1 MEHQVVMMANDR
13 KNPSRRLP
21 EFLTVLCPLD
31 PNLDTQ
37 MWYPDEPICA
47 RQGMLVEHPWLKT
60 QRKIAKRTRRQDR
73 YYTDKMVQRNCIVG
87 RGMVG
92 LDPERDEEPQ
102 LERWLRIHPAKK
114 KLTEEEKVIL
124 REKMKKVR
132 IPLGVKS

>member
-1 MEHQVVMMANDR
+1 MTEKVQAEGC
-13 KNPSRRLP
+13 PS
-21 EFLTVLCPLD
+21 FTVCSAPLCPLD
-31 PNLDTQ
+31 VALDQ
-37 MWYPDEPICA
+37 RIWYPDESICA
-47 RQGMLVEHPWLKT
+47 RHGTSSDYPWLKT
-60 QRKIAKRTRRQDR
+60 QRKIARKTRASDK
-73 YYTDKMVQRNCIVG
+73 YYTFRMIERNCVVG

-92 LDPERDEEPQ
+92 LDPNREEKPQ